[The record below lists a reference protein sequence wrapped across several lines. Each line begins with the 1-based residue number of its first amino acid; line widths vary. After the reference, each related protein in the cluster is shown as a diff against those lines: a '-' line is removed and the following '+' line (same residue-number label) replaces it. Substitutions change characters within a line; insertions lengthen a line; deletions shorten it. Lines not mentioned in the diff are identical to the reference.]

1 MSVTASI
8 TNAPVYVTNAKYEEI
23 CCKAIKPSYDGTE
36 EDLMPFLLRLN
47 IWCQDEGWAPAT
59 YIKIDDAT
67 FDLTTEFSHV
77 TESQVTTLT
86 SK

>member
-8 TNAPVYVTNAKYEEI
+8 TNAPAYVTNAKYEEF

-36 EDLMPFLLRLN
+36 EDLMPFLLRLD
-47 IWCQDEGWAPAT
+47 IQRQDEGWAPAT